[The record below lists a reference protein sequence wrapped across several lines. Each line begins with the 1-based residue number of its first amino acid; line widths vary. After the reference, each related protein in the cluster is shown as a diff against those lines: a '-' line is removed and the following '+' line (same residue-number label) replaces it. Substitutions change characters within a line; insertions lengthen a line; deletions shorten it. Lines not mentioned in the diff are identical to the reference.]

1 MSREA
6 IVHVVDDDYE
16 LREALRFLF
25 NSVGLNVKTYVSA
38 EIFLKATPTDGP
50 GCLLTDVR
58 MPGLGGLELQ
68 SRLAAR
74 QNALPMIVMTG
85 HGNIRMAVR
94 AMRAGAIDFIEKPLN
109 DRDLLA
115 IVRRAIEFSRRAAHT
130 RGDWSDV
137 RRRLE
142 TLTPREREVLDHVV
156 SGEPNKRIAF
166 RLGISEKTVEFHR
179 ANVMAKMAAK
189 SSADLIRSVVMAA
202 VAGGNP

>member
-6 IVHVVDDDYE
+6 VVHIVDDDRQ

-25 NSVGLNVKTYVSA
+25 NSAGLKVKTYASA
-38 EIFLKATPTDGP
+38 EGFLKAAPTDGP

-58 MPGLGGLELQ
+58 MPGLDGLELQ
-68 SRLAAR
+68 NRLAAR
-74 QNALPMIVMTG
+74 QSALPVIVVTG
-85 HGNIRMAVR
+85 HGDIRMTVR
-94 AMRAGAIDFIEKPLN
+94 AMRAGALDFIEKPLN

-115 IVRRAIEFSRRAAHT
+115 IVRRAIEFSRGANYA
-130 RGDWSDV
+130 RGDWRNV

-142 TLTPREREVLDHVV
+142 TLTPREREVLDLVV

-202 VAGGNP
+202 ATGGSP